1 MTDQNSATNRLSRC
15 HSLQPL
21 STVNVQHDAITNCC
35 TVGMKKQTTCWF
47 NSVIQLLYHLPA
59 FRREIIEAEEIP
71 HRLSTPFRHREVLL
85 SSLKELFILL
95 LEKKQVETSKIM
107 QYITKVLGED
117 HKIEDASEFLAWLL
131 NRIRQVSPKTVE
143 ELFVGSCT
151 ADSASAS
158 TLTEEFMQFTLL
170 AAGEQSKLVDL
181 LESSLIKTIS
191 SKSIT
196 SSDLYSILNSNPGNQ
211 RHSFSTLPPVF
222 LIDLCRVMSSGSNLA
237 ECVKVNHVVPF
248 PSVMFMDR
256 FQLENKQQ
264 VSDLADVL
272 QDLPAIKQQTEI
284 KLQSMA
290 TLLQSV
296 PQFETVYQSYQNSV
310 DYATAVDF
318 DPMRSLN
325 HDWEA
330 EIQVKMNQLFE
341 QSKQLEHRIE
351 LIQSR
356 QLSTCRPFQL
366 HAVIIHRSAS
376 LVAGHYWIYVWD
388 SQLHVWLH
396 IDNNVTQIVISK
408 ICFSL
413 HTLAE

>member
-1 MTDQNSATNRLSRC
+1 
-15 HSLQPL
+15 
-21 STVNVQHDAITNCC
+21 
-35 TVGMKKQTTCWF
+35 
-47 NSVIQLLYHLPA
+47 
-59 FRREIIEAEEIP
+59 
-71 HRLSTPFRHREVLL
+71 
-85 SSLKELFILL
+85 
-95 LEKKQVETSKIM
+95 
-107 QYITKVLGED
+107 
-117 HKIEDASEFLAWLL
+117 
-131 NRIRQVSPKTVE
+131 
-143 ELFVGSCT
+143 
-151 ADSASAS
+151 
-158 TLTEEFMQFTLL
+158 
-170 AAGEQSKLVDL
+170 
-181 LESSLIKTIS
+181 
-191 SKSIT
+191 
-196 SSDLYSILNSNPGNQ
+196 
-211 RHSFSTLPPVF
+211 
-222 LIDLCRVMSSGSNLA
+222 
-237 ECVKVNHVVPF
+237 
-248 PSVMFMDR
+248 
-256 FQLENKQQ
+256 
-264 VSDLADVL
+264 
-272 QDLPAIKQQTEI
+272 
-284 KLQSMA
+284 MA

-318 DPMRSLN
+318 DLMRSLN

>member
-1 MTDQNSATNRLSRC
+1 
-15 HSLQPL
+15 
-21 STVNVQHDAITNCC
+21 
-35 TVGMKKQTTCWF
+35 
-47 NSVIQLLYHLPA
+47 LPA
-59 FRREIIEAEEIP
+59 FRRGILEAEEVP
-71 HRLSTPFRHREVLL
+71 HRLLTPFHHREVLL

-95 LEKKQVETSKIM
+95 SEKKQMESSKIM
-107 QYITKVLGED
+107 HFISKVLGED

-151 ADSASAS
+151 SDSVSAS
-158 TLTEEFMQFTLL
+158 TLSEEFMQFTLL
-170 AAGEQSKLVDL
+170 AAGEQSKLADL
-181 LESSLIKTIS
+181 LESSLIRTIS
-191 SKSIT
+191 SKSLT
-196 SSDLYSILNSNPGNQ
+196 SSDLYSILNSTPGNQ
-211 RHSFSTLPPVF
+211 RHSFSVVPPVF
-222 LIDLCRVMSSGSNLA
+222 LIDLCRLMSNGSNLA
-237 ECVKVNHVVPF
+237 ECVKVNHVTPFPSVIPF

-264 VSDLADVL
+264 VSDLADIL

-296 PQFETVYQSYQNSV
+296 PQFETVYQSYQKSV
-310 DYATAVDF
+310 DFETAVDF
-318 DPMRSLN
+318 DLMRSIN

-341 QSKQLEHRIE
+341 RSKQLEHKIE
-351 LIQSR
+351 QIQSR

-366 HAVIIHRSAS
+366 HAVIIHRSAP
-376 LVAGHYWIYVWD
+376 LVTGHYWIYVWD

-396 IDNNVTQIVISK
+396 IDNNVSQIVI
-408 ICFSL
+408 
-413 HTLAE
+413 